1 MILIVEDDPQVA
13 RLISLVLE
21 RSGYEGVVVGD
32 ADEALA
38 RVASARPELIF
49 ADLSL
54 AGTGGDA
61 LCSRIKGNSETK
73 SIPFVILSGDR
84 DIAEKASVC
93 GADAYLGKPFEF
105 DELIRIV
112 KQYADSKNS
121 STG

>member
-21 RSGYEGVVVGD
+21 RSGYSGEVVAD
-32 ADEALA
+32 AENALQRIA
-38 RVASARPELIF
+38 EARPQLIF

-54 AGTGGDA
+54 AGTGGDV
-61 LCSRIKGNSETK
+61 LCSRIKGNGGTRD
-73 SIPFVILSGDR
+73 IPFVILSGDR
-84 DIAEKASVC
+84 DIAEKANVC

-112 KQYADSKNS
+112 KQYANN
-121 STG
+121 